1 MKEGS
6 AMQFHH
12 IKIISFCA
20 VAVLTFCFSGHA
32 SAMELFSQD
41 FKNNQQIPAM
51 HTCDGSDTSPQ
62 LSWSN
67 APAGT
72 KSFALTCIDPDAP
85 SGDFIHWFVFDI
97 PASITN
103 FSQGAPLPAGSKE
116 VENDFGRKNY
126 GGPCP
131 PSGTHRYIFT
141 LYALK
146 KEKLAG
152 VTRNNFL
159 QKVRENELAKAL
171 LIGLYKR
178 R

>member
-1 MKEGS
+1 
-6 AMQFHH
+6 MQMHH
-12 IKIISFCA
+12 VKIISTCVFA
-20 VAVLTFCFSGHA
+20 LILFCFSGYA
-32 SAMELFSQD
+32 VALEITSQD
-41 FKNNQQIPAM
+41 FKNNQLIPAI
-51 HTCDGSDTSPQ
+51 HTCDGNDISPQ

-85 SGDFIHWFVFDI
+85 SGNFIHWLVYDI

-103 FSQGAPLPAGSKE
+103 FSQGGHLPVGSKE
-116 VENDFGRKNY
+116 VENDFGKKSY

-131 PSGTHRYIFT
+131 PSRTHRYIFT

-146 KEKLAG
+146 IEKLAG
-152 VTRNNFL
+152 VTKNNFL
-159 QKVRENELAKAL
+159 QKVREHELAKAL